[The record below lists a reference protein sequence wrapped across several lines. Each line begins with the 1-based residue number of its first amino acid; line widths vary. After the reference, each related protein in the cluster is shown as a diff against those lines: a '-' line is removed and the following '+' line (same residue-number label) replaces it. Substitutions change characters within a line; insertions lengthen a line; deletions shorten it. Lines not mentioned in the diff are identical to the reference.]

1 MFLADNKQ
9 LDLVCNPITQ
19 TCFGELNLHLA
30 LLLKD
35 VADSSNFV
43 AVFPG

>member
-9 LDLVCNPITQ
+9 LDLVLNPITR
-19 TCFGELNLHLA
+19 TCFGELDLHLA

-35 VADSSNFV
+35 VADYSNFV
-43 AVFPG
+43 SVFPG